1 MFDRHNKQPNTTISS
16 FISSAVEFEMMGKLL
31 FLKFIKEVRVLTC
44 NSKTKGTIEQIDLQL
59 NDNPLLR
66 IFR

>member
-1 MFDRHNKQPNTTISS
+1 MSS